1 MATLVH
7 IKTSGATESVPL
19 AIDGAR
25 FVDADSVEINDE
37 IATGGLFALPGLAD
51 CHTHLAQNSIND
63 IDVTAG
69 AIEENIVQNAW
80 AQLEGG
86 VLLCLDKGSRDDVSL
101 RILEAPPERRPELQM
116 APRIIAAPGGY
127 YQGFAVE
134 VDDEGLADAVAAAA
148 GPHGWIKIVGDWP
161 RRGEGP
167 RANFTETALR
177 KAVGIAHDAGCRVAI
192 HTMAPQA
199 ASIAVAS
206 GVDSIE
212 HGLFMT
218 EADIEALATR
228 RGAWV
233 PTIERV
239 LTLITFLGRD
249 SSGGKLLSA
258 GLDNVRSLL
267 PFATGLGVAVLAG
280 SDLAVPHGRVA
291 AEVLRLIEYGAS
303 VADAV
308 SAASA
313 AAYNYAG
320 VDRGLTPG
328 HRADAVFYAAD
339 PMDRPETLLEPAA
352 VLRMGRWV
360 KDIT

>member
-7 IKTSGATESVPL
+7 IKPSGATESFPL
-19 AIDGAR
+19 AIDGAQ
-25 FVDADSVEINDE
+25 FADPDSVEIHHE
-37 IATGGLFALPGLAD
+37 VATRELFALPGLAD
-51 CHTHLAQNSIND
+51 CHTHLGQNTIND
-63 IDVTAG
+63 TSLTAE
-69 AIEENIVQNAW
+69 AIGENTVVNAW
-80 AQLEGG
+80 AQLAGG

-101 RILEAPPERRPELQM
+101 RVLETPPERRPELQM

-127 YQGFAVE
+127 YAGFAVE
-134 VDDEGLADAVAAAA
+134 VDNEGLADAVAAAV
-148 GPHGWIKIVGDWP
+148 GPHGWVKIVGDWP

-167 RANFTETALR
+167 RANFTEIALR

-218 EADIEALATR
+218 EADIEALAAR

-233 PTIERV
+233 PTISGV
-239 LTLITFLGRD
+239 LSLIDFLGAD

-267 PFATGLGVAVLAG
+267 PSATELGITVLAG
-280 SDLAVPHGRVA
+280 TDLAVPHGRVG

-308 SAASA
+308 AAAST
-313 AAYNYAG
+313 AAYDYAG
-320 VDRGLTPG
+320 TESGLAPG
-328 HRADAVFYAAD
+328 HRADAVFFSAD
-339 PMDRPETLLEPAA
+339 PMDRPATLLEP
-352 VLRMGRWV
+352 VGILRMGRWV
-360 KDIT
+360 EEIS